1 MPRSTIERTVNRA
14 PTAPPVDQSSHLE
27 LLRVLEQHPEYSQRQ
42 LSRALGVSLGKTHY
56 LLKALLGKGW
66 VIAKNFQRSD
76 SKLGYLY
83 VLTPAGVSQRLRLTH
98 AFLARKEA
106 QYKMLQSEIAALR
119 NELVSRSDAS
129 PSTTSTAE
137 FQQSHLT

>member
-1 MPRSTIERTVNRA
+1 MIERTVSPEPSVLSADRSA
-14 PTAPPVDQSSHLE
+14 HLA

-42 LSRALGVSLGKTHY
+42 LSKALGVSLGKTHY

-83 VLTPAGVSQRLRLTH
+83 VLTPAGVSQRFRLTQ

-106 QYKMLQSEIAALR
+106 QYKMLHSEIATLR
-119 NELVSRSDAS
+119 SELVNRPEAS
-129 PSTTSTAE
+129 PSTTAATE
-137 FQQSHLT
+137 FEPSHLT

>member
-1 MPRSTIERTVNRA
+1 MPEL
-14 PTAPPVDQSSHLE
+14 SSPSAEHSAHLE

-42 LSRALGVSLGKTHY
+42 LSRAMGVSLGKTHY

-66 VIAKNFQRSD
+66 VIAQNFQRND

-83 VLTPAGVSQRLRLTH
+83 VLTPAGVSQRFRLTR

-106 QYKMLQSEIAALR
+106 EYKMLQTEIATLKG
-119 NELVSRSDAS
+119 ELMGRDEAS
-129 PSTTSTAE
+129 PSSTAAE
-137 FQQSHLT
+137 FKASHLT

>member
-1 MPRSTIERTVNRA
+1 VNPE
-14 PTAPPVDQSSHLE
+14 PTASTSPTADHSAHLE

-42 LSRALGVSLGKTHY
+42 LSRAMGVSLGKTHY

-66 VIAKNFQRSD
+66 VIAKNFQRND

-83 VLTPAGVSQRLRLTH
+83 VLTPAGVSQRFRLTQ

-106 QYKMLQSEIAALR
+106 EYQMLQSEIATLKS
-119 NELVSRSDAS
+119 ELKNRPDGS
-129 PSTTSTAE
+129 PSTTSATE
-137 FQQSHLT
+137 FEPSRLT